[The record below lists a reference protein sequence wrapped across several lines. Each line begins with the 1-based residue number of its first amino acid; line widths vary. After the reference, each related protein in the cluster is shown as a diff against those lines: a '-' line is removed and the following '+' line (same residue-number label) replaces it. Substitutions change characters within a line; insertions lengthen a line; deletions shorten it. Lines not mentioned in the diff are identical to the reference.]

1 MAQNKTTSPQKK
13 ESNTG
18 KIIGIIVAILVLAG
32 IIIAIILLMQNC
44 STQDSETGG
53 SSSPERERA
62 AAMGLLPGMTDEEIE
77 DRLNRKVA
85 ESMMNVSFNPTP
97 EFEDGKSAGN
107 LRIENIPGNNYA
119 FTVTIVRADTG
130 EQILKTGLID
140 PGYYVQDIKLDKE
153 LPKGEY
159 PCVATFTGYDPQ
171 TLQEI
176 GETGSQLVI
185 TIKN

>member
-1 MAQNKTTSPQKK
+1 MAYNYDPAAVAVYGKDRMRFELGDTMVEGGPDTT
-13 ESNTG
+13 
-18 KIIGIIVAILVLAG
+18 AL
-32 IIIAIILLMQNC
+32 
-44 STQDSETGG
+44 
-53 SSSPERERA
+53 
-62 AAMGLLPGMTDEEIE
+62 TDEEIE